1 MRFEEFRARDG
12 HILMSVNPMNVLFV
26 GEHVGAD
33 GKACHITLANGSQ
46 HVIAKPRAEVV
57 EQLERA
63 MHEEPVWA
71 KSSYHDDGRELD
83 EDAAAAKDWRES
95 SSAVGAALSSL
106 LGDPQPE
113 PEALTVR
120 ERVELLRTSETPA
133 TPPAAGTVGRRRA
146 TPPGAS

>member
-63 MHEEPVWA
+63 MHEEPAWA
-71 KSSYHDDGRELD
+71 KSSYYDDGRERG
-83 EDAAAAKDWRES
+83 EHAAAAKDWRES
-95 SSAVGAALSSL
+95 SSAVGDALSSL

-113 PEALTVR
+113 PELTDE
-120 ERVELLRTSETPA
+120 ERAELLQRASETPA